1 MTARQPSLLPVE
13 FGNAHDL
20 DTHETG
26 WMIGFSDWT
35 KDDSHHLRHVPA
47 GTWSAGLCVKWF
59 CHAEGDPNGEDKP
72 ISVGRTMSILV
83 SESSEFRIDFSAD
96 PAFPPEST
104 LVHTLRHQGDFLIW
118 GPGVHH
124 RAFGLKPAT
133 IMTVRWEPQPCAA
146 SIGCTDPAPA
156 ARR

>member
-1 MTARQPSLLPVE
+1 MTARFPSLLPVE
-13 FGNAHDL
+13 FGNADDL
-20 DTHETG
+20 DTHQTG

-35 KDDSHHLRHVPA
+35 QDEPHHLRHVPA
-47 GTWSAGLCVKWF
+47 GTLSAGLCVKWF

-83 SESSEFRIDFSAD
+83 SEGSEFRIDFSAD
-96 PAFPPEST
+96 PTFPPEAT
-104 LVHTLRHQGDFLIW
+104 LVHTLRQRGDFLIW
-118 GPGVHH
+118 GAGVHH

-133 IMTVRWEPQPCAA
+133 IMTIRWDPQACAA
-146 SIGCTDPAPA
+146 PMANVGSATA